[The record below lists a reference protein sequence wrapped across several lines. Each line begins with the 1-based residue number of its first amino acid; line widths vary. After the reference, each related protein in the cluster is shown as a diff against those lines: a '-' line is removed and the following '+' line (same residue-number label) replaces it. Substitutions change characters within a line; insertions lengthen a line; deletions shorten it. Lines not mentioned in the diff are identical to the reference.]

1 MLDNIIEFAK
11 DHVSTI
17 VQLAAILFS
26 IFKYLPKILLKTLH
40 EDIEKSVHKAVDKNL
55 TIFEDKVENI
65 IQSKLLSFGLKN
77 IQELENNLEQY
88 QKSFEEKLL
97 KLDCLNSSFIKEL
110 ESDRAD
116 RAKFWSR
123 VEKLE
128 KQEIENK
135 SILESL
141 QSSVTNLTA
150 DMEKLKLLV
159 ERITNVERIFN
170 SLSNLANIIPTY
182 SLNQK
187 LKSKSKSSKKVN
199 TKELIKSGFA
209 GLTKSGKIV
218 DIRKYPNATPIK
230 ML

>member
-1 MLDNIIEFAK
+1 MLDDIIEFAK
-11 DHVSTI
+11 GHVSTI
-17 VQLAAILFS
+17 VELAVILFS
-26 IFKYLPKILLKTLH
+26 IIKYLPKILLKTLH
-40 EDIEKSVHKAVDKNL
+40 EDIEKSVYKAVDKNL

-65 IQSKLLSFGLKN
+65 IQSKLLSFGIKN

-97 KLDCLNSSFIKEL
+97 KLDCLNSSFVKEL

-150 DMEKLKLLV
+150 DMEKLKSLV
-159 ERITNVERIFN
+159 ERITNVERICN

-182 SLNQK
+182 TFNQK
-187 LKSKSKSSKKVN
+187 LKPKSKSSKKVS

>member
-170 SLSNLANIIPTY
+170 SLSNLANIIPIYTF
-182 SLNQK
+182 NQK
-187 LKSKSKSSKKVN
+187 LKPKSKSSKKIS

-209 GLTKSGKIV
+209 GLTKTGKIV